1 MDRTSSHSFRSMES
15 TSFQINK
22 RRNYKAII
30 PFHSKTVLFLFF
42 DFYRLSSNSNSHRR
56 SRSRQA
62 SSSTK
67 KQDRQS
73 VGRNQVF
80 TDTAVDSFFIS
91 SANIT
96 QSAIGTSPW
105 GIEKTLEERFHCISS
120 FLFICLEGQK
130 PTSSSAKRY
139 VSSFKTL
146 VNSTS
151 GKHNQRI
158 SYANDSVII
167 VKLSKES
174 KEMKYDY

>member
-1 MDRTSSHSFRSMES
+1 MCRMDRTSSHSFRSMES

-30 PFHSKTVLFLFF
+30 SFHSNTFPFLFL
-42 DFYRLSSNSNSHRR
+42 DFYRLSSNSNSHHR

-91 SANIT
+91 SA
-96 QSAIGTSPW
+96 IGTSPRD
-105 GIEKTLEERFHCISS
+105 IEKKPETNDFIVFLVLLFYS
-120 FLFICLEGQK
+120 FR
-130 PTSSSAKRY
+130 SA
-139 VSSFKTL
+139 
-146 VNSTS
+146 
-151 GKHNQRI
+151 
-158 SYANDSVII
+158 
-167 VKLSKES
+167 
-174 KEMKYDY
+174 